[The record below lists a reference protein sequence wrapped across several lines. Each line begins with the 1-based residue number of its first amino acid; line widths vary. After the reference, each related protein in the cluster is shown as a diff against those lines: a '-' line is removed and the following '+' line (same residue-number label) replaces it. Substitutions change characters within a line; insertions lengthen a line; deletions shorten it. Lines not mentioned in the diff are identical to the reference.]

1 MKISDQLFERSCGA
15 IVFRL
20 FGGCLQV
27 LMVRHYAGHWS
38 FPKGHVEAHE
48 TDEETAVR
56 EVFEETG
63 INIAILSDFVEE
75 STYEP
80 RRGIEKTVRFFIGDY
95 VGGELLPQQE
105 EVSSAE
111 WFTPEEALD
120 LLTFD
125 RDREI
130 FCSAL
135 LHIGFAVACD
145 AEDEADSVSSSAPS
159 SSLSGSEVVAVGQD
173 TSATSAALERSH
185 DSRQDAPAFP
195 QLRPCDRKARDDTF
209 TLKSHYTVEELLRIM
224 RFLRS
229 DEGCPWDREQTH
241 ESIAGNM
248 LEEAYETVDAITS
261 GNKEDLC
268 EELGDVLM
276 QVVFHSSMAED
287 EGHFDFDDVVSGIC
301 RKLISRHSHL
311 FGDDHAKTPEEVL
324 TIWNKNKDREKG
336 FDSVRE
342 SMEAV
347 SRGLPAL
354 TRSLNLQKRAARVGF
369 DWPDARGAL
378 NKIKEEYGEL
388 LEALAVRRDIV
399 ATEANQHA
407 SGNKISEMTKS
418 QSILQKNPNE
428 NEFRFTLPAMH
439 VQSEEDDIQQVDVEE
454 ATRTAKN
461 PADDSDSSQ
470 FLYSAKRRAVEEA
483 GDLLFAVVNAL
494 RLSGI
499 DPETALTMSS
509 EKFIRRF
516 SEVERLALS
525 EGRKLES
532 MTLDEMDVLWKR
544 VKAEE

>member
-1 MKISDQLFERSCGA
+1 MKMSNQLIERSCGA

-20 FGGCLQV
+20 FGGRLQV

-38 FPKGHVEAHE
+38 FPKGHVEGRE
-48 TDEETAVR
+48 TDKETAVR
-56 EVFEETG
+56 EVLEETG
-63 INIAILSDFVEE
+63 IKIAILSDFIEE

-80 RRGIEKTVRFFIGDY
+80 RRGVKKTVRFFIGDY

-105 EVSSAE
+105 EVSDAK
-111 WFTPEEALD
+111 WMTPEEVLE

-135 LHIGFAVACD
+135 SHIGFALVCD
-145 AEDEADSVSSSAPS
+145 
-159 SSLSGSEVVAVGQD
+159 G
-173 TSATSAALERSH
+173 
-185 DSRQDAPAFP
+185 
-195 QLRPCDRKARDDTF
+195 DDTF
-209 TLKSHYTVEELLRIM
+209 TLKLHYTVDELLHIM

-248 LEEAYETVDAITS
+248 LEEAYEVVDAIMS

-276 QVVFHSSMAED
+276 QVVFHASMAED
-287 EGHFDFDDVVSGIC
+287 EGLFDFDDVVSGIC

-311 FGDDHAKTPEEVL
+311 FGDDQAKTPEEVL
-324 TIWNKNKDREKG
+324 SIWNKNKDREKG
-336 FDSVRE
+336 FSSVRE

-347 SRGLPAL
+347 SRALPAL
-354 TRSLNLQKRAARVGF
+354 TRSLKLQKRAARVGF
-369 DWPDARGAL
+369 DWPDATGAL

-388 LEALAVRRDIV
+388 LDALAICRSIDASRADRQVEV
-399 ATEANQHA
+399 A
-407 SGNKISEMTKS
+407 G
-418 QSILQKNPNE
+418 ILSTSN
-428 NEFRFTLPAMH
+428 
-439 VQSEEDDIQQVDVEE
+439 
-454 ATRTAKN
+454 N
-461 PADDSDSSQ
+461 PADDSDISQ
-470 FLYSAKRRAVEEA
+470 SLYSAKREAVEEA

-525 EGRKLES
+525 DGRKLES
-532 MTLDEMDVLWKR
+532 MTLEEMDMLWKKT
-544 VKAEE
+544 KAEE

>member
-1 MKISDQLFERSCGA
+1 MKMSTQLFERSCGA

-20 FGGCLQV
+20 FGGRLQA

-38 FPKGHVEAHE
+38 FPKGHVEGRE

-56 EVFEETG
+56 EVLEETG
-63 INIAILSDFVEE
+63 INIAIHSDFVEE

-80 RRGIEKTVRFFIGDY
+80 RQGIKKTVRFFIGDY
-95 VGGELLPQQE
+95 VDGELLPQHDEVSDAEWMAPE
-105 EVSSAE
+105 EVLE
-111 WFTPEEALD
+111 

-135 LHIGFAVACD
+135 SHIGFAVACD
-145 AEDEADSVSSSAPS
+145 
-159 SSLSGSEVVAVGQD
+159 G
-173 TSATSAALERSH
+173 
-185 DSRQDAPAFP
+185 
-195 QLRPCDRKARDDTF
+195 DDTF
-209 TLKSHYTVEELLRIM
+209 TLKSHYTLDELLRIM

-248 LEEAYETVDAITS
+248 LEEAYEVVGAILS

-276 QVVFHSSMAED
+276 QVVFHSSIAED
-287 EGHFDFDDVVSGIC
+287 EGNFDFDDVVSGIC

-311 FGDDHAKTPEEVL
+311 FGDDQAKTPEEVL

-336 FDSVRE
+336 FGSVSE

-347 SRGLPAL
+347 SHGLPAL
-354 TRSLNLQKRAARVGF
+354 TRSLKLQKRAARVGF
-369 DWPDARGAL
+369 DWPDASGAL
-378 NKIKEEYGEL
+378 NKIIEEYGEL
-388 LEALAVRRDIV
+388 IDALAFCRNSD
-399 ATEANQHA
+399 
-407 SGNKISEMTKS
+407 
-418 QSILQKNPNE
+418 
-428 NEFRFTLPAMH
+428 
-439 VQSEEDDIQQVDVEE
+439 
-454 ATRTAKN
+454 AK
-461 PADDSDSSQ
+461 
-470 FLYSAKRRAVEEA
+470 KEAVEEA

-525 EGRKLES
+525 HGRKLES
-532 MTLDEMDVLWKR
+532 MTLEEMDMLWNK
-544 VKAEE
+544 VKAEES